1 MKVFHNIEK
10 NPLFAPSMTGVIFG
24 MRTIQSAVI
33 FACILF
39 LTLNLYPLH
48 HARKAGKSVV
58 DHYKDA
64 FSKIPAFRAKNPKEA
79 RRLYAS
85 ELMERPLATDLTRI
99 PKIFHQSWMN
109 STLPAKFEEWS
120 HSCRKQHPDWEWVL
134 WTDEENLKLIE
145 RFAPWFTNAYEDLG
159 GEIFRADAA
168 RNVYMHVFG
177 G

>member
-1 MKVFHNIEK
+1 M
-10 NPLFAPSMTGVIFG
+10 FG
-24 MRTIQSAVI
+24 KRTIQCAII
-33 FACILF
+33 FGCIVF
-39 LTLNLYPLH
+39 LTLSLYPFRQ
-48 HARKAGKSVV
+48 ARKAGNSVV

-64 FSKIPAFRAKNPKEA
+64 FSKIPSFKAKGPKEA

-85 ELMERPLATDLTRI
+85 ELMQRPLATDLTQL

-134 WTDEENLKLIE
+134 WTDEDNLKLIE
-145 RFAPWFTNAYEDLG
+145 RFAPWFMNAYEDLG
-159 GEIFRADAA
+159 GEIFRADVV